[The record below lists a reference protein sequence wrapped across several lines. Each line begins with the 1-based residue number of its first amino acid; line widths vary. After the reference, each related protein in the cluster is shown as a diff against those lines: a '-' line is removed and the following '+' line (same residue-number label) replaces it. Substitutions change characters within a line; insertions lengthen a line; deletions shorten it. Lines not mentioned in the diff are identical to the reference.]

1 MKQGA
6 REILHDVRVG
16 PWQGDGYE
24 LTLGQNGD
32 GVWTLELATY
42 FVTRLLDYLPITSQS
57 FNIAQCDF
65 SIYAAQDMPKPSCT
79 LLLSNNLVDQ
89 WGAAHGPALAIW
101 MNAQWDR
108 QTYFVKD
115 TLRNTY
121 FMQRGDWCATGFT
134 CCSDAAHIGWLPVR
148 SPLPTPGRFHGQDW
162 YETWMA
168 WEDLNDAPEWPLQI
182 MADNLREFL
191 TDTCGWE
198 VVITDDR
205 VGGDPAF
212 GQ

>member
-121 FMQRGDWCATGFT
+121 FMQRGDW
-134 CCSDAAHIGWLPVR
+134 
-148 SPLPTPGRFHGQDW
+148 FHGQDW